1 MQRDLQVELAPD
13 LPHLLVA
20 LDIDLAAHDHAQ
32 KLVVGGEILLPDAA
46 RAAGML
52 LAVPPAFEI
61 AEDAAA
67 ARVAQSLDGGVGML
81 GGMVDLAHVH
91 HGRHARIQLRKP
103 AVELVDIDILRAVV
117 LREAQKHLLVVVPL
131 VLGPSVIDDDG
142 VRQGG
147 AQARFEL
154 VVVRV
159 DEARHHDLARGVDH
173 MGVGGLDAG
182 GRPP

>member
-1 MQRDLQVELAPD
+1 MRACVRRRLPRVVGHAGHVDEDVVGAEDALLRKFVEGGCHAEGRHHVQRDLQVELAPD

-52 LAVPPAFEI
+52 LAFPPAFEI

-81 GGMVDLAHVH
+81 G
-91 HGRHARIQLRKP
+91 
-103 AVELVDIDILRAVV
+103 
-117 LREAQKHLLVVVPL
+117 
-131 VLGPSVIDDDG
+131 
-142 VRQGG
+142 
-147 AQARFEL
+147 
-154 VVVRV
+154 
-159 DEARHHDLARGVDH
+159 
-173 MGVGGLDAG
+173 
-182 GRPP
+182 